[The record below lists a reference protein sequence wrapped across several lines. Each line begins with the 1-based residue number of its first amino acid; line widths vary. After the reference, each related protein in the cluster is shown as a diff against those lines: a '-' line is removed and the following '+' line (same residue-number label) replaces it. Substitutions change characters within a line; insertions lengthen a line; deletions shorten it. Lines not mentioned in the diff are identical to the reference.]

1 MKRTMYIAG
10 PLNAL
15 ACDYLKNVHSMIKH
29 ADIIRR
35 RGWSV
40 FIPALD
46 LLCGIYAGDL
56 TYADYFENNLE
67 WLKRSDCIFLCPGWS
82 DSKGTQ
88 KELAMARD
96 MDKVVYFNI
105 EDVPEVRNG

>member
-1 MKRTMYIAG
+1 MRTIYIAG
-10 PLNAL
+10 PLNSDAVG
-15 ACDYLKNVHSMIKH
+15 YLKNVHSMIKH

-35 RGWSV
+35 KGWSV

-56 TYADYFENNLE
+56 DYQAYFGNNLE
-67 WLKRSDCIFLCPGWS
+67 WLKRSDAVFLCPGWS

-88 KELAMARD
+88 KELAVAQEMG
-96 MDKVVYFNI
+96 KVVYFMI
-105 EDVPEVRNG
+105 EDVPEVDHAG